1 MADILTVFGDLSY
14 FGILLLLFLVNVAP
28 VLMPPTWLIL
38 ASFYVLDTTLDPLYL
53 AMSGATGATTGRFLL
68 LYASSFF
75 RRFMSTE
82 RKSSLDKITNYLNSK
97 RFGFLLTTFLF
108 AATPLPSNMLFI
120 SYGLMK
126 ARTVQIYVGFWFGR
140 LVSYYIMIS
149 VSKVVLT
156 PFTKLFEDRIVGI
169 IVADILGVAV
179 LIFFA
184 SIDWNVLISEKK
196 IQFVKPKFWR
206 V

>member
-38 ASFYVLDTTLDPLYL
+38 ASFYVLDTTLNPLYL
-53 AMSGATGATTGRFLL
+53 AMSGATGATAGRFLL

-97 RFGFLLTTFLF
+97 RFGFLLTTLLF